1 MAKKIYVGN
10 MNYRTTEESLKNL
23 FSEYGE
29 VGKVN
34 IISDKVSGRAKG
46 FGFVEMVQD
55 EDAAKAI
62 EELNGKEFEGRQ
74 LKVNE
79 AHDRP
84 RRDMGRERDY

>member
-46 FGFVEMVQD
+46 FGFVEMVHD

-84 RRDMGRERDY
+84 RRDMSRERDF